1 MARGPEIGSR
11 IDEEVPQVGQNA
23 RMGRMST
30 LIVALAVAAAVVGCA
45 RGLPTLDARATDGAS
60 AAGGYVLAAG
70 HTSVARRRRTLFQMN
85 HPSATDAAPST
96 MYCSV
101 AA

>member
-1 MARGPEIGSR
+1 MAGGPEIGSR

-45 RGLPTLDARATDGAS
+45 RGLPTLDRLEPAPMHVPPTVLLPPADTFSPPVTPALR
-60 AAGGYVLAAG
+60 GGVEPF
-70 HTSVARRRRTLFQMN
+70 SR
-85 HPSATDAAPST
+85 
-96 MYCSV
+96 
-101 AA
+101 